1 MKAPAILLIFFLL
14 LASCAPRHLDEHD
27 HDHEHDDVKVYFTAY
42 SDSYEIFA
50 EADPFVVGQN
60 SNILVHVTNLA
71 DFKPL
76 PEGQVIASLVSG
88 NKGIR
93 QTLTGAE
100 RPGIYRFV
108 LQPEEPGP
116 ARLLISIEADG
127 TQETLEAGS
136 TEVFRDAH
144 AAIHAAE
151 DLMTDVP
158 GAVVFTK
165 EQSWVVDFATNEVKR
180 DLFGPIVRTVGEV
193 TPERGD
199 EMVLN
204 AQTRGFVS
212 FEGNAFYEGM
222 QVGSRQALL
231 SIQGSALSEDNA
243 AIRYQEASNAYERTK
258 ADFLRIQQ
266 LHNDRI
272 ASERELLQAR
282 NDYDNATALFEN
294 LQQHFTESGQMLSS
308 PWNGYLKKVFVSE
321 GEFVEM
327 GQPMLSIA
335 RNRSM
340 VIHAEVQPHYGGLLR
355 NIRSANIRLPGE
367 MPKSLQELNGE
378 VISVARS
385 IDENT
390 NMLSVYLRVSP
401 QENMIPGS
409 LLDVY
414 LKPVTTEEVLLV
426 PNEALIEEQGNY
438 FVFIQNHPESFSK
451 RQVRTG
457 HTDGIMTEVISGLT
471 DHERIVTR
479 GAIMVKLATASGD
492 LDPHS
497 GHVH

>member
-1 MKAPAILLIFFLL
+1 MKAPAILFIFFLL
-14 LASCAPRHLDEHD
+14 LASCASSHLDEHD
-27 HDHEHDDVKVYFTAY
+27 HDHEHDEVKVYFTAY

-50 EADPFVVGQN
+50 EADPFAVGQN

-71 DFKPL
+71 DFKPI
-76 PEGQVIASLVSG
+76 PGGRVVVSLISG

-93 QTLTGAE
+93 QTLTEAD

-116 ARLLISIEADG
+116 ARLQISIEADG
-127 TQETLEAGS
+127 TLETLEAGL
-136 TEVFRDAH
+136 TEVFADAH

-151 DLMTDVP
+151 DLMIDVP

-165 EQSWVVDFATNEVKR
+165 EQSWVIDFATNEAKR

-193 TPERGD
+193 SPERGD
-199 EMVLN
+199 EKVLN
-204 AQTRGFVS
+204 AQTSGFVS

-222 QVGSRQALL
+222 QVGGSQALL
-231 SIQGSALSEDNA
+231 SIQGSALSDGNA
-243 AIRYQEASNAYERTK
+243 AIRYQEAKNAYDRTK
-258 ADFLRIQQ
+258 ADYLRIQQ
-266 LHNDRI
+266 LYNDRI

-282 NDYDNATALFEN
+282 NDYDNAAALFKN
-294 LQQHFTESGQMLSS
+294 LQQHFTESGQMLRS
-308 PWNGYLKKVFVSE
+308 PWNGYLKKIFVSE

-327 GQPMLSIA
+327 GQPILSIA

-340 VIHAEVQPHYGGLLR
+340 VIHAEVQPHYAGILS
-355 NIRSANIRLPGE
+355 NINDANISLPGRR
-367 MPKSLQELNGE
+367 PKSLQELNGE

-385 IDENT
+385 IDKNT

-414 LKPVTTEEVLLV
+414 LKPVATEEILLV

-457 HTDGIMTEVISGLT
+457 YSDGLMTEVVSGLT

-479 GAIMVKLATASGD
+479 GAIMVKLAAASGD